1 MAQIFLCYARE
12 DEARVRDVH
21 RRLRALGF
29 ELWMD
34 KVNLLPGHRW
44 QQEIPRALR
53 ASDFVLIF
61 FSKNSV
67 NKRGYVQREF
77 KLALDTLQ
85 EVPEDVIHTIPVRLD
100 NCDIPEQFGFLQWCN
115 LFERGGFQ
123 RLVQAIRAGVSQR
136 PEPAVRLEEST
147 TPAAGQSRVLTLSPR
162 LTNSIGME
170 FVLIAAGTF
179 RMGWHDG
186 GFYENPVHQVTIS
199 QPFYLGKYAVTQG
212 QWDAVMRTNRSHFT
226 GNPNH
231 PVVRVSWEETQEFI
245 RELTAKEGST
255 IYRLP
260 TEAEWEYACRAGS
273 TTVYSFGDDPHQLD
287 EYGWYSEN
295 ARARTHPVGQLK
307 PNAWGLYD
315 MHGNVWEWVQDWD
328 GMYSPE
334 PVTDPRGPS
343 SGLCR
348 VVRGGS
354 WNNSAEVCR
363 SASRYRDMLR
373 ISNANFGFRLLRAA
387 P

>member
-67 NKRGYVQREF
+67 DKRGYIQREF

-100 NCDIPEQFGFLQWCN
+100 NCDIPEQFGFLQWCD
-115 LFERGGFQ
+115 LCERGGFQ
-123 RLVQAIRAGVSQR
+123 RLLQAIRAGVSQR

-147 TPAAGQSRVLTLSPR
+147 TPAAGQSYVLTL
-162 LTNSIGME
+162 SIGME

-179 RMGWHDG
+179 RMGSHDG
-186 GFYENPVHQVTIS
+186 GFYENPVHHVTIS

-212 QWDAVMRTNRSHFT
+212 QWDAVMGTNRGHFT
-226 GNPNH
+226 GDPNR
-231 PVVRVSWEETQEFI
+231 PVVEVSWEKTQEFI
-245 RELTAKEGST
+245 QRLIAKVGSG

-287 EYGWYSEN
+287 EYGWYSN
-295 ARARTHPVGQLK
+295 NSGNQTHPVGQRK

-315 MHGNVWEWVQDWD
+315 MHGNVWEWVQDWH

-334 PVTDPRGPS
+334 PVTDPRGS
-343 SGLCR
+343 SSDSYRAL
-348 VVRGGS
+348 RGGS
-354 WNNSAEVCR
+354 WFNDAGVCR
-363 SASRYRDMLR
+363 SATRYRDRLW
-373 ISNANFGFRLLRAA
+373 SHNDNYGFRLLRTA